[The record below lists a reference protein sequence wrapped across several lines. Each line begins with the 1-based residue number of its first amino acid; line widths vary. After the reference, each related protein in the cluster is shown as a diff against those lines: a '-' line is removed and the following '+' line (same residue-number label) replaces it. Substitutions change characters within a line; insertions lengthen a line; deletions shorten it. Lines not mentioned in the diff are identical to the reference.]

1 LSFFFLS
8 VGDVKKNTK
17 KVLVVLNLL
26 LFFSSFSGILIHT
39 SSNIEKSGIWF
50 QITYFISY
58 FLPAF
63 ILRFVLNLSGKES
76 SKKFVFFMYIP
87 GILLSLSHMLGW
99 HDVFGGIAIQH
110 GLNKI
115 VYVRKSILSFV
126 YIPYLYL
133 YFILSFNLL
142 LDWQKKAKVFRDKKM
157 AKIIGWVGMVSFMI
171 TGGFTIYF
179 TSFGYSMGMISLS
192 LLLWFVAI
200 CYAFMKYKFSEIT
213 SADAAEAILE
223 KVRDLILLVDQEG
236 RIITANQRFYQI
248 LGCKKQE
255 VVGFNFK
262 DFIDD
267 YEKITHRFRRKTD
280 KKSLNDEYVFEV
292 NYKAKDGE
300 LVPVKI
306 SLSIVFD
313 KAKEMIGVVVVAQDV
328 RIIKM
333 LETEIENKKKTE
345 KDLLES
351 NKKLKEVD
359 KIKTDFISIISHEL
373 RTPLTSILGF
383 AKIVKKRLNHLR
395 KKEEVSEKGV
405 EGIDTSLE
413 NLSIIIQEGERLGNL
428 INDVLDIA
436 KMDAGKTDWKFR
448 KLKIRDL
455 IERAMDVTFAI
466 MEEKGLC
473 GIKNIQEDLPEIEGD
488 FDRLLQVLI
497 NLISNAVKFSDMGSI
512 KCEATLKQ
520 DFIEI
525 SISDQGIGIGEEDQ
539 ENIFDKFKQ
548 VGDTLTN
555 RPCGTGL
562 GLPISRQIVEHHGG
576 KIWAESVLGKG
587 SAFFFTLPS
596 IKKLNAPQKMNT
608 ENLSEIPQD
617 VDLKSLEIKKK
628 ILFLDPDPHHSI
640 LVRELLEESGYAVFH
655 LEEGRDAFKSVEEE
669 KPELIIMDVALPD
682 GNGFEII
689 TSLKNNLIAKNIP
702 IIILSEVENLA
713 KGFLAGAE
721 RYMSKP
727 IDGDELLKNIEYL
740 INKNINTENV
750 LIAIENEATLNK
762 VLDILYQKGYKG
774 IYVTRKEDVYAQIEK
789 YKPKILI
796 IEDHIILDEEI
807 IRIKKSKGMEN
818 TRVYVLKD

>member
-1 LSFFFLS
+1 
-8 VGDVKKNTK
+8 
-17 KVLVVLNLL
+17 
-26 LFFSSFSGILIHT
+26 
-39 SSNIEKSGIWF
+39 
-50 QITYFISY
+50 
-58 FLPAF
+58 
-63 ILRFVLNLSGKES
+63 
-76 SKKFVFFMYIP
+76 MYIP
-87 GILLSLSHMLGW
+87 GMILSLSHILGF
-99 HDVFGGIAIQH
+99 HDVFGGISIQN
-110 GLNKI
+110 GFKKI
-115 VYVRKSILSFV
+115 VYVRESILSFA

-133 YFILSFNLL
+133 YFTLSLNIL
-142 LDWQKKAKVFRDKKM
+142 LDWQKKAKLFRDKKM
-157 AKIIGWVGMVSFMI
+157 AKILVWVGMVSFMI
-171 TGGFTIYF
+171 TGGLAIYF
-179 TSFGYSMGMISLS
+179 TSLGYFMGMIPLS
-192 LLLWFVAI
+192 LMIWFVAI
-200 CYAFMKYKFSEIT
+200 WYAFMRYKFSEIT

-223 KVRDLILLVDQEG
+223 KVRDLILLVDQDG

-248 LGCKKQE
+248 LGYKKQE
-255 VVGFNFK
+255 VVGLNFK

-267 YEKITHRFRRKTD
+267 YEKITHRFRRKSD

-333 LETEIENKKKTE
+333 LESEIEYKKKTE

-497 NLISNAVKFSDMGSI
+497 NLISNAIKFTDRGCI
-512 KCEATLKQ
+512 KCGAILKE
-520 DFIEI
+520 DFIEV
-525 SISDQGIGIGEEDQ
+525 SISDQGIGIEEEDR
-539 ENIFDKFKQ
+539 ESIFDKFKQ

-555 RPCGTGL
+555 RPKGTGL
-562 GLPISRQIVEHHGG
+562 GLPISRQIVEYHGG
-576 KIWAESVLGKG
+576 KIWVESALDKG
-587 SAFFFTLPS
+587 STFFFTLPS
-596 IKKLNAPQKMNT
+596 IKKLNGPKKINV

-628 ILFLDPDPHHSI
+628 VLFLDPDPHHSNV
-640 LVRELLEESGYAVFH
+640 VRELLEESGYEVSH
-655 LEEGRDAFKSVEEE
+655 LEEGGEVLKRVEEE
-669 KPELIIMDVALPD
+669 KPELIIMDVVLPD
-682 GNGFEII
+682 ENGFEII
-689 TSLKNNLIAKNIP
+689 TRLKNNWIAKNIP
-702 IIILSEVENLA
+702 IIILSEVEDLA

-727 IDGDELLKNIEYL
+727 VDGDELLKNIEYL
-740 INKNINTENV
+740 INKNISIENV
-750 LIAIENEATLNK
+750 LIATENEAIINK
-762 VLDILYQKGYKG
+762 VLDILYQKGYRG
-774 IYVTRKEDVYAQIEK
+774 IYVTSKEDFDAKIEQ
-789 YKPKILI
+789 YKPRILI
-796 IEDHIILDEEI
+796 IEENIILDEEI
-807 IRIKKSKGMEN
+807 VRIKKIKGMED
-818 TRVYVLKD
+818 TRIYVLND